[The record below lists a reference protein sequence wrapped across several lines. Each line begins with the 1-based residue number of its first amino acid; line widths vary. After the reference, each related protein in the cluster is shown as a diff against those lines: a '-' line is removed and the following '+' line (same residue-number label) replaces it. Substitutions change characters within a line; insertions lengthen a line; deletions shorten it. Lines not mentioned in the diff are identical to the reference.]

1 MPQPTDTEDVY
12 RSILTSGS
20 ETLHEPDVRSKCVLH
35 VDDDPDFAELA
46 KAFLERKA
54 EDLEVLTEYGGAD
67 ALERLDEASVDA
79 IISDYQMPRMDGI
92 ELLRTV
98 RRDHPD
104 LPFILCTARGSEEV
118 ATEAIAAD
126 VTDYIQKGTD
136 TDQWEVLANRV
147 TNAIDRYRTSQQ
159 LWETLGLSKHLME
172 QELAGVYLVQ
182 DGRFVYANDY
192 VADVFGFTP
201 DELLGRA
208 VTDVAVEGPDGA
220 AEGSV
225 LDAVPSGAETARY
238 RSTVKT
244 TGGGTIPVAL
254 EVATVE
260 VNGEAAVAGVLVRR
274 DGGTDTRHQ
283 GEP

>member
-1 MPQPTDTEDVY
+1 M
-12 RSILTSGS
+12 
-20 ETLHEPDVRSKCVLH
+20 
-35 VDDDPDFAELA
+35 A
-46 KAFLERKA
+46 KAFLERKRD
-54 EDLEVLTEYGGAD
+54 DLTVLTEYRGAD
-67 ALERLDEASVDA
+67 ALERLEDEAVDA

-92 ELLRTV
+92 ELLQAV
-98 RRDHPD
+98 RREYPD

-118 ATEAIAAD
+118 ASEAIAAD

-182 DGRFVYANDY
+182 DGRFIYANEY
-192 VADVFGFTP
+192 VADVFGYP
-201 DELLGRA
+201 PEELRDRP
-208 VTDVAVEGPDGA
+208 VTDIAMEGPDGA

-244 TGGGTIPVAL
+244 NAGAIPVAL

-260 VNGEAAVAGVLVRR
+260 VHGEEAVAGVIVRR
-274 DGGTDTRHQ
+274 DVGTDTRNQ